1 MLHFFLLSFIF
12 LFPHPFSLIRQTV
25 IMSEMHILPPDKTT
39 LSPGSPHIL
48 SFRRAIYTGKLSK
61 LLHLKTLPIQITDH
75 HLALILLTSPCP
87 ADSLLSL
94 SCIFHPL
101 RGLLTSNPAPPSW
114 SWQKQLQTS
123 VQGSSRQP
131 GFDLE
136 GQVIQSILI
145 HDKGFI
151 QKVLSHLKRN
161 NHTILQ
167 FQEGSEIC
175 EWIDEWMHKLMNVT
189 SFSVKH

>member
-1 MLHFFLLSFIF
+1 MLHFFLLSLIF
-12 LFPHPFSLIRQTV
+12 LFPHPFSFIRQTV

-39 LSPGSPHIL
+39 LSSGSPHIL

-61 LLHLKTLPIQITDH
+61 RLHLKTLPIQITDR
-75 HLALILLTSPCP
+75 HLALILLTSPSP

-101 RGLLTSNPAPPSW
+101 RGLLTSNPAPPRR
-114 SWQKQLQTS
+114 SWQKQLQKS
-123 VQGSSRQP
+123 GQGSSREP

-136 GQVIQSILI
+136 GQIIQSILI

-151 QKVLSHLKRN
+151 QKVLSHL
-161 NHTILQ
+161 
-167 FQEGSEIC
+167 
-175 EWIDEWMHKLMNVT
+175 WLMFYPIWCLLELANLTDNMGYHSHFGEVD
-189 SFSVKH
+189 